1 MKEVQIALNENEINL
16 ILYALMK
23 VEPCEEIELA
33 KNYGSVT
40 GIYYRL
46 LRYQESLGEPS
57 INHDLNYDIEPSY

>member
-23 VEPCEEIELA
+23 VEPGEEIELA

-46 LRYQESLGEPS
+46 LRYQESLGAPS
-57 INHDLNYDIEPSY
+57 INYDLNYDIEPSN